1 MTPDSQMLRRFLG
14 GAPADFR
21 HPFHRSN
28 DRLRR
33 QFIHWLGHR
42 SRLILELD
50 SRVVTDFGLQGQAVL
65 VTRRTD
71 STAILAHAP
80 QVDGPDYSPRPP
92 TETAHGVK
100 RVGQRIPTAAQKPG
114 HGPPDL
120 GGFARIAVRVTRD
133 PGHTQHLDLSH
144 ADASK
149 NSFPPNSQSCQ
160 VGILNRRAL
169 PQFPN
174 FDLSKM
180 GLTSLR
186 ASW

>member
-50 SRVVTDFGLQGQAVL
+50 SRVVTDFGLQGQAGTGYHPPYHGIEDVAVQAVL

-114 HGPPDL
+114 HAPRG
-120 GGFARIAVRVTRD
+120 RRVRPHRGK
-133 PGHTQHLDLSH
+133 GHAGSRSYT
-144 ADASK
+144 
-149 NSFPPNSQSCQ
+149 
-160 VGILNRRAL
+160 
-169 PQFPN
+169 
-174 FDLSKM
+174 
-180 GLTSLR
+180 TS
-186 ASW
+186 